1 MAGGR
6 PTIYTDELAA
16 LICEHISSSSKS
28 LRTICKEVEGVEVQ
42 TILSWLRDKP
52 EFLAQYTRSK
62 QEQAQALADEI
73 IAISDDAK
81 NDYVDGEYGR
91 VGNSTA
97 VQRSKLMIDSRKWI
111 ASKLLPKKY
120 GDKIEV
126 DNKGKIDNNLTVTI
140 IRNKKEKE
148 D

>member
-1 MAGGR
+1 M
-6 PTIYTDELAA
+6 I
-16 LICEHISSSSKS
+16 K
-28 LRTICKEVEGVEVQ
+28 
-42 TILSWLRDKP
+42 
-52 EFLAQYTRSK
+52 
-62 QEQAQALADEI
+62 
-73 IAISDDAK
+73 
-81 NDYVDGEYGR
+81 YVDK
-91 VGNSTA
+91 
-97 VQRSKLMIDSRKWI
+97 VQGKMIKFLKIFALKENEMYKKKNKQQLEFEDFYLPFGGKLRSDNRKWI

>member
-1 MAGGR
+1 MAGQ
-6 PTIYTDELAA
+6 PTKYNLELGD
-16 LICEHISSSSKS
+16 LICEQIATTNNGMA
-28 LRTICKEVEGVEVQ
+28 TICKMFEIGYI
-42 TILSWLRDKP
+42 THINWLRTHEEYLNNYVRAK
-52 EFLAQYTRSK
+52 K
-62 QEQAQALADEI
+62 EQAQLLAEEI
-73 IAISDDAK
+73 IEISDDRS
-81 NDYVDGEYGR
+81 NDLIAGEYGM

-97 VQRSKLMIDSRKWI
+97 VQRDKLRSDSRKWI

>member
-1 MAGGR
+1 MKSK
-6 PTIYTDELAA
+6 YTDELVNKICT
-16 LICEHISSSSKS
+16 LISSTNKGMKEICEHPDINIGYTTHTKW
-28 LRTICKEVEGVEVQ
+28 
-42 TILSWLRDKP
+42 LSTNAEYRDKYAKAKQQQA
-52 EFLAQYTRSK
+52 EHLAN
-62 QEQAQALADEI
+62 EI
-73 IAISDDAK
+73 INISD
-81 NDYVDGEYGR
+81 NTSSDYVDGEYGK

-97 VQRSKLMIDSRKWI
+97 VQRSKLMIDSRKWLL
-111 ASKLLPKKY
+111 SKLLPKKY